1 VSDHPTLDL
10 PTFFSV
16 LRKGWL
22 KLLVIAIVAAG
33 LALGFS
39 LLQEDKYEASAD
51 LLFQKSDVARTI
63 FGSQIQDSQNAPER
77 VAATNLALASLDS
90 VARRVKQE
98 LNIPGTVEKLR
109 ARVHVTPKG
118 QADIVTITAEAPTRR
133 EAVRIANAFADEVVA
148 TRKQSQQQ
156 QLEVTIT
163 QLNKRIDQVGADTE
177 KGKELS
183 TRVSDLETLQAA
195 QTGDVEPVQRATPP
209 LERAAPKPLRN
220 SILGFI
226 VGGILGVFVLLL
238 MHRLDRRVRSEDEV
252 ARITDAPILSRLPVD
267 RGSRSDRALFFEAI
281 QFLRLNLRVQDPR
294 NDMRIIVC
302 TSPRP
307 GDGKTTVAA
316 GLARALALMGSRVVA
331 VDCDL
336 RKPRLHSEFD
346 VELAEGLGDVL
357 VEIREP
363 LNVLKTTSD
372 PGVRVMTAG
381 ALPFTPSSLVVSM
394 QRLPAVLETLRGDAD
409 YLVIDTPPISAAAE
423 ASEIAAAADGVIL
436 VINAREARR
445 DVLTATR
452 EQLTQARARLA
463 GVVMNRAD
471 SPLIGYE
478 YYGYRP
484 VEPAANGEVGAAP
497 TEKQRSGR

>member
-1 VSDHPTLDL
+1 MT
-10 PTFFSV
+10 
-16 LRKGWL
+16 
-22 KLLVIAIVAAG
+22 
-33 LALGFS
+33 
-39 LLQEDKYEASAD
+39 
-51 LLFQKSDVARTI
+51 
-63 FGSQIQDSQNAPER
+63 
-77 VAATNLALASLDS
+77 
-90 VARRVKQE
+90 
-98 LNIPGTVEKLR
+98 
-109 ARVHVTPKG
+109 
-118 QADIVTITAEAPTRR
+118 
-133 EAVRIANAFADEVVA
+133 
-148 TRKQSQQQ
+148 
-156 QLEVTIT
+156 
-163 QLNKRIDQVGADTE
+163 
-177 KGKELS
+177 
-183 TRVSDLETLQAA
+183 DLETLQAA
-195 QTGDVEPVQRATPP
+195 QTGDVQVAQKATPP
-209 LERAAPKPLRN
+209 LERAAPKPKRN
-220 SILGFI
+220 AILGFI
-226 VGGILGVFVLLL
+226 VGGILGIFVLLI

-294 NDMRIIVC
+294 NDMRVIVC
-302 TSPRP
+302 TSARP

-316 GLARALALMGSRVVA
+316 GLARALALMGSRVIA

-336 RKPRLHSEFD
+336 RKPRLNAEFD

-394 QRLPAVLETLRGDAD
+394 QRLPAVIETLRADAD

-445 DVLTATR
+445 DVLAAAR
-452 EQLTQARARLA
+452 EQLSQARAHLA

-484 VEPAANGEVGAAP
+484 VEPAANGDVGAP
-497 TEKQRSGR
+497 PSGDRQRSGR

>member
-10 PTFFSV
+10 PTFFAV

-22 KLLVIAIVAAG
+22 KLLIIALVAGGAAFG
-33 LALGFS
+33 LS
-39 LLQEDKYEASAD
+39 LLQKDKYEASAD
-51 LLFQKSDVARTI
+51 LWFHKSDVANTI
-63 FGSQIQDSQNAPER
+63 FGNQIQDSNNAPER

-90 VARRVKQE
+90 VARRVKNE
-98 LNIPGTVEKLR
+98 LNIGGTLEKFR
-109 ARVHVTPKG
+109 SRVDVAPKG
-118 QADIVTITAEAPTRR
+118 QADIVTITASGPTRT
-133 EAVRIANAFADEVVA
+133 EAVKIANAFAEEVVA
-148 TRKQSQQQ
+148 QRKAVQQA
-156 QLEVTIT
+156 QLQDTIE
-163 QLNKRIDQVGADTE
+163 QLNGRIGQVGPDTRT
-177 KGKELS
+177 GKQLS
-183 TRVSDLETLQAA
+183 SRVSDLETLQAA
-195 QTGDVEPVQRATPP
+195 QTGDVQVAQKATPP
-209 LERAAPKPLRN
+209 LERAAPKPKRN
-220 SILGFI
+220 AVLGFI

-252 ARITDAPILSRLPVD
+252 ARITDAPILSRLPID

-294 NDMRIIVC
+294 NDMRVIVC
-302 TSPRP
+302 TSARP

-316 GLARALALMGSRVVA
+316 GLARALALMGSRVIA

-336 RKPRLHSEFD
+336 RKPRLNAEFD

-394 QRLPAVLETLRGDAD
+394 QRLPAVLETLREDAD

-445 DVLTATR
+445 DVLAAAR
-452 EQLTQARARLA
+452 EQLAQARARLA

-484 VEPAANGEVGAAP
+484 VEPVSNGDVGAP
-497 TEKQRSGR
+497 PERQRSNR